1 MTTQIINEF
10 GCIMPE
16 WLFPFKRKY
25 SSILKTIEVAPE
37 CICGKATREVGDL
50 HLTFSGISGEEL
62 QKILGGKGTFFF
74 SKNKNE
80 ILVCGYSE

>member
-1 MTTQIINEF
+1 
-10 GCIMPE
+10 MPE

-62 QKILGGKGTFFF
+62 QKIL
-74 SKNKNE
+74 
-80 ILVCGYSE
+80 

>member
-1 MTTQIINEF
+1 MATQIINKF

-25 SSILKTIEVAPE
+25 SSILRSIEVAPE
-37 CICGKATREVGDL
+37 CINGNATQTVADL
-50 HLTFSGISGEEL
+50 HLTFAGVSAEEL
-62 QKILGGKGTFFF
+62 QKILGGKGNFFF

-80 ILVCGYSE
+80 ILVCGYNE